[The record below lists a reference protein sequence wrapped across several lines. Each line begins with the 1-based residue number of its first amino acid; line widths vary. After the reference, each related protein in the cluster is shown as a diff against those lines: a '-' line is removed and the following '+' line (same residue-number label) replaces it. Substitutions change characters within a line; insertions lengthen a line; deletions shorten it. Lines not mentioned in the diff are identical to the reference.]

1 MFLFLQEVYVEN
13 YYHINWPVYCTY
25 QNCNFSGER
34 INELIWIGIESE
46 EYICKIK
53 FTSKGFF
60 WENTVELS
68 WDTHILSLCI
78 ECVTERERESERV
91 VRY

>member
-25 QNCNFSGER
+25 QNCNFSGEW
-34 INELIWIGIESE
+34 IIELIWIGIESE

-60 WENTVELS
+60 LGKYS
-68 WDTHILSLCI
+68 GIIMGHTHTQSLHW
-78 ECVTERERESERV
+78 
-91 VRY
+91 